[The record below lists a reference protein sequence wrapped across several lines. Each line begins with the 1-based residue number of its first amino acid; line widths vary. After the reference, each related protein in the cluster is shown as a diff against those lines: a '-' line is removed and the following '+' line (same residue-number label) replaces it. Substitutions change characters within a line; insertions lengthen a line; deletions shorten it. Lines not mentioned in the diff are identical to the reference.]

1 MLFALSVAQLS
12 MPAWQFEVRNITYQV
27 NQAIEQAR
35 NNKKHSYSNYKP
47 DILVKS
53 FFRSI
58 HRDTQNPVI
67 FLLSS
72 VCIAPALRG
81 ISKKEAASSMLVT
94 FLDITATAQFY
105 PRNSFL
111 MAAGNKTLQ
120 PRRAW

>member
-1 MLFALSVAQLS
+1 MLFASSVAQLS
-12 MPAWQFEVRNITYQV
+12 MPTWQTEVRNITYQV
-27 NQAIEQAR
+27 IQAIEEAR
-35 NNKKHSYSNYKP
+35 NNKKHSYSYWP

-58 HRDTQNPVI
+58 HRETQNPVI

-94 FLDITATAQFY
+94 FCNITATAQFY
-105 PRNSFL
+105 RRNS
-111 MAAGNKTLQ
+111 
-120 PRRAW
+120 